1 MTDITE
7 NTETTDNTE
16 QSATMYNRGFAS
28 GGLREKFDTNGKLI
42 NFMDGLTWQAGLKPA
57 RCKAPERYTQLRRIN
72 SFEI

>member
-1 MTDITE
+1 MTLRNINMTDITE

-42 NFMDGLTWQAGLKPA
+42 NFMDGVTRQ
-57 RCKAPERYTQLRRIN
+57 N
-72 SFEI
+72 N